1 MYNEFTYE
9 YEFDENI
16 ENFFDN
22 SDTMKNLEKK
32 YPCALDVTNKFLY
45 VDYLNS
51 FSSKDVVK
59 KYSNNHDCQT
69 SALTTHGGFLDFFV
83 RDLPKYC
90 TNLSK
95 IEFIKIG
102 YVDRGVMCFRTF
114 ANMLK
119 DLFPNLKR
127 LCIQQNW
134 TFHNLKTD
142 EDIANDYLYMLQI
155 LQLEKF
161 MIISEQDVFFNYFSL
176 EEISNVMKANS
187 IYICINK
194 QSTEEMFDDV
204 ENNKKIIVYKKYEID
219 HCL

>member
-1 MYNEFTYE
+1 MFNYHTHE
-9 YEFDENI
+9 YETNADIVFFLNDLKFEKKHPCSLNKT
-16 ENFFDN
+16 ENF
-22 SDTMKNLEKK
+22 
-32 YPCALDVTNKFLY
+32 LY
-45 VDYLNS
+45 IDELWG
-51 FSSKDVVK
+51 FSSVDTTT
-59 KYSNNHDCQT
+59 KYANEHKVINHGK
-69 SALTTHGGFLDFFV
+69 SEIIVNGYLDFFV
-83 RDLPKYC
+83 HVLHKYC
-90 TNLSK
+90 ENFDK
-95 IEFIKIG
+95 IEFIEIG
-102 YVDRGVMCFRTF
+102 YIDRGIPSFRTF
-114 ANMLK
+114 GNMLK